1 MSNQA
6 VGTVYQI
13 IIDEVINTS
22 RVDFE
27 ESGVEESVLEELR
40 QVSRCPIVLLALDLL
55 ALLWGQPGAGVH
67 GSTPSYKTPNDISRA
82 HGYAVLQVQAACTLK
97 TSHGMA
103 CQLRRAEKRRGLWF
117 VVCGSVVL
125 WLSKEAGGKAG
136 SPALYG
142 PF

>member
-40 QVSRCPIVLLALDLL
+40 QVSRWPIVLLALDLL
-55 ALLWGQPGAGVH
+55 ALLRGQPGGAWFD
-67 GSTPSYKTPNDISRA
+67 SIIQDA
-82 HGYAVLQVQAACTLK
+82 
-97 TSHGMA
+97 
-103 CQLRRAEKRRGLWF
+103 KRHLPRT
-117 VVCGSVVL
+117 
-125 WLSKEAGGKAG
+125 
-136 SPALYG
+136 
-142 PF
+142 